1 MSEKPTGV
9 FVRLPITDDQAQ
21 EMYRAYCAAYAS
33 SSLTTRGT
41 ATQAALLA
49 IGMPVRGAELEVVGW
64 GLYPAGGSNLSI
76 FTNSGRAVK
85 WANHF
90 GRTLYPIVR
99 QSDAQAQIAA
109 RDAEIVRLRDAL
121 VKSHAALKR
130 VTDERFTSYRAK
142 NGREVSVEGDDGERC
157 DIIHSDITTDCEAA
171 IEGAE
176 KALKGGAA

>member
-109 RDAEIVRLRDAL
+109 RDAQIREYRMLLERIINKASLSCVRTLSGRDSRLLAG
-121 VKSHAALKR
+121 ACA
-130 VTDERFTSYRAK
+130 DA
-142 NGREVSVEGDDGERC
+142 RE
-157 DIIHSDITTDCEAA
+157 
-171 IEGAE
+171 
-176 KALKGGAA
+176 ALKGGAA